1 MTHFLFH
8 SLLRHN
14 LGKEDVFTEITH
26 SCRMSEIFGKE
37 KSEWKLSQKE
47 PDLQKSISL
56 MSEQGYSSNCVCDF
70 QNNSSGYD
78 FVQNC

>member
-1 MTHFLFH
+1 
-8 SLLRHN
+8 
-14 LGKEDVFTEITH
+14 
-26 SCRMSEIFGKE
+26 MSEIFGKE

>member
-1 MTHFLFH
+1 
-8 SLLRHN
+8 
-14 LGKEDVFTEITH
+14 
-26 SCRMSEIFGKE
+26 MSEIFGKE

-78 FVQNC
+78 FVQNCWLRKKFSRLSPRKM